1 MAAVG
6 DSAAQL
12 AALAELGLRVA
23 QLAGINAAGRK
34 RTDLTAY
41 ASKVLDELYS
51 RAPDGARMYYRK
63 AIALAEIGKPKPF
76 LPWGA
81 FTGGPPPA
89 VALLWRP
96 VDATGAV
103 DATGGEGYELFAA
116 WDLPMFLTALG
127 PGSFLISLAVTPDA
141 KKHAEN
147 VFQRAV
153 SVGKAA
159 GDMLTDAA
167 GAVASAG
174 ISVIKWASI
183 AAACVVGYK
192 VLSKKRK

>member
-23 QLAGINAAGRK
+23 QLSGINAEGRK
-34 RTDLTAY
+34 RADLTAY
-41 ASKVLDELYS
+41 ASKVIDELYS
-51 RAPDGARMYYRK
+51 RAPDGARMYFRK
-63 AIALAEIGKPKPF
+63 AITLAEIGKPKPF

-96 VDATGAV
+96 VDATG
-103 DATGGEGYELFAA
+103 GEGYELFAA

-127 PGSFLISLAVTPDA
+127 PGGFLISLAVAPDA

-153 SVGKAA
+153 SVGEAA

-192 VLSKKRK
+192 VFSSKKRK

>member
-1 MAAVG
+1 MPAAG
-6 DSAAQL
+6 DNALPELGMRLAQL
-12 AALAELGLRVA
+12 SGVNAE
-23 QLAGINAAGRK
+23 GRK
-34 RTDLTAY
+34 RPDLTAY
-41 ASKVLDELYS
+41 AAKVLEELQS
-51 RAPDGARMYYRK
+51 RAPEGARMYFRK
-63 AIALAEIGKPKPF
+63 AVALAEVGQPKPF

-96 VDATGAV
+96 VEA
-103 DATGGEGYELFAA
+103 GGEGYGLFAA
-116 WDLPMFLTALG
+116 WDLPMFMTALG
-127 PGSFLISLAVTPDA
+127 PGGFLLSLAVAPDA

-153 SVGKAA
+153 TVGTAA